1 MKTFAV
7 LIALW
12 LGGIVSLSAQEPD
25 INARYIEV
33 TGSSEIE
40 IIPDEIHFM
49 ITIKEFWQEEFEA
62 KSKPEDYKT
71 KVPIT
76 EIERY
81 LMNALKRAGI
91 PQTDIQTQEVGD
103 YWREQGK
110 DFLIA
115 KRFDIKLQNFGQIDR
130 IIKYVD
136 TRGIQSLNIGEL
148 KNKDMQEYR
157 AKGKIEALKAARQK
171 ATYLVESLGQKL
183 GNVLRII
190 EPEDRNYYHFQPQS
204 AMSNVALQSYDSNPE
219 NFKTIKLRYQ
229 MTARFEIL
237 SAQ

>member
-1 MKTFAV
+1 M
-7 LIALW
+7 
-12 LGGIVSLSAQEPD
+12 
-25 INARYIEV
+25 
-33 TGSSEIE
+33 
-40 IIPDEIHFM
+40 
-49 ITIKEFWQEEFEA
+49 
-62 KSKPEDYKT
+62 
-71 KVPIT
+71 
-76 EIERY
+76 
-81 LMNALKRAGI
+81 
-91 PQTDIQTQEVGD
+91 
-103 YWREQGK
+103 
-110 DFLIA
+110 
-115 KRFDIKLQNFGQIDR
+115 
-130 IIKYVD
+130 
-136 TRGIQSLNIGEL
+136 NIGEL